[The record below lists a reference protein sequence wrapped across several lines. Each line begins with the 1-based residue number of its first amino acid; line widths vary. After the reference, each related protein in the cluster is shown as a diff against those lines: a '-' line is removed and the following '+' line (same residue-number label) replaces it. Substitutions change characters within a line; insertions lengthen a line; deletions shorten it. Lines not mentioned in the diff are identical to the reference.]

1 MFDHVNLMTACQT
14 LHVLLR
20 YNNDVDKLA
29 LLSQVMGDQ
38 SSGKSS
44 VLEALSGIPFPRG
57 TGLTTRCATQ
67 LTMKSVPEGQPWR
80 ASVSVDW
87 AQAQPAASG
96 SVDSPAAL
104 SKKIEELTNVLC
116 EERGQTFSMDSIVV
130 RVESPE
136 SPDLTVIDLPGI
148 VRTATMG
155 QDASVIGQ
163 VNALIANYLK
173 QDRTIVLAVVPANQ
187 DIATIDILERAR
199 FVDPEGVRTIGVL
212 TKPDLVGPGSEG
224 EVLTV
229 LRNERKPLKLG

>member
-1 MFDHVNLMTACQT
+1 
-14 LHVLLR
+14 
-20 YNNDVDKLA
+20 
-29 LLSQVMGDQ
+29 
-38 SSGKSS
+38 
-44 VLEALSGIPFPRG
+44 
-57 TGLTTRCATQ
+57 
-67 LTMKSVPEGQPWR
+67 
-80 ASVSVDW
+80 
-87 AQAQPAASG
+87 
-96 SVDSPAAL
+96 
-104 SKKIEELTNVLC
+104 
-116 EERGQTFSMDSIVV
+116 
-130 RVESPE
+130 
-136 SPDLTVIDLPGI
+136 
-148 VRTATMG
+148 MG